1 MHSYI
6 LVIYFTMQRETN
18 RLPLNLTDKKQDL
31 GKFKYYKKLDFF
43 IHLHIFTTPIYFF
56 KTTTVLFHDDE
67 NRTLGMFYLNQFVI
81 CEDDQFECRGVFKVD
96 SESNSEEL
104 KHITANDFE
113 EKESYRNLSCN
124 STSRD
129 FEDDRIQEPESR
141 IFHLILASS
150 KLSLSTL
157 AFDYLASDS
166 LVSGYLNHL
175 AGSVG
180 MRSSLIAIPK
190 CKRQKL
196 ESQDKI
202 GFLTC
207 LKHERMKCISKDE
220 CRQMY
225 KIYRKGGEVD
235 SRTGWTVNQSLGD
248 DLVIFYE
255 RMKSELELPQ
265 SEKHAFCKTGVALYH
280 LKMLSENDDE
290 KFAFSLCY
298 RKTFTLIDEHI
309 FNMIE
314 FDKFDKRNYRL
325 EWRDGYFMK
334 QSSIED
340 NAEKLRRR
348 SCP

>member
-1 MHSYI
+1 M
-6 LVIYFTMQRETN
+6 
-18 RLPLNLTDKKQDL
+18 
-31 GKFKYYKKLDFF
+31 
-43 IHLHIFTTPIYFF
+43 
-56 KTTTVLFHDDE
+56 FHDDE
-67 NRTLGMFYLNQFVI
+67 NRALGMSYLNQFVI
-81 CEDDQFECRGVFKVD
+81 SEDDQFECPGVFKID
-96 SESNSEEL
+96 SGSSIEVL
-104 KHITANDFE
+104 KHLTANDYE
-113 EKESYRNLSCN
+113 ENESYRNLSCN

-129 FEDDRIQEPESR
+129 FEDDRIQEPVLEPESR
-141 IFHLILASS
+141 IIHLILASS

-175 AGSVG
+175 AGSIG

-190 CKRQKL
+190 CKRRKL

-207 LKHERMKCISKDE
+207 LKRKRMQCISRDE

-235 SRTGWTVNQSLGD
+235 CRTGWTVYQSTGD
-248 DLVIFYE
+248 DLLNFYE
-255 RMKSELELPQ
+255 RMNSVIELPQ
-265 SEKHAFCKTGVALYH
+265 AEKHAFCKTGVALYH
-280 LKMLSENDDE
+280 LKLLSEIDEE
-290 KFAFSLCY
+290 KFAFSICY
-298 RKTFTLIDEHI
+298 RKTFTVLDGNI

-334 QSSIED
+334 HQSVED
-340 NAEKLRRR
+340 NSEKLRRR